1 MEMETGDAD
10 NAPKKPPHSL
20 GRHGEEAGTRP
31 GHVEVTEFISPA
43 ATWNLFG
50 ALILISAITDLCGST
65 SPSNETI
72 QLPDVKSITSALS

>member
-1 MEMETGDAD
+1 MPITHRKNFLIPLAVME
-10 NAPKKPPHSL
+10 KKQEH
-20 GRHGEEAGTRP
+20 AP